1 MEKKEKKENTEKDAA
16 QIPIFDF
23 YTKLKEIISQYESD
37 LDNLDNKETQIG
49 KNANT
54 ENELNDIISITL
66 KKIIFAISCE
76 LSSLF
81 MDNVFLISK
90 LKFQNF
96 SDNKSLAKVLEDIL
110 YQIAKQINIFPF
122 RAIINIFETL
132 RLGNFD
138 NDSMIFFIKILLVFY
153 FVHTH
158 ILINIEKNGMSEDYE
173 INFKKNFEKG
183 FNDMKEMI
191 KLIPLVELIIN
202 EDENLIYTVMR
213 IDDINEKIK
222 EKKER
227 PNTGNGIGNTL
238 PPVKTNKNKGLNVT
252 DGIKIPNPFKG
263 EENKLNNSLTDNFF
277 QTQIK

>member
-1 MEKKEKKENTEKDAA
+1 MDKNDKEKDIS
-16 QIPIFDF
+16 QIPLFDF
-23 YTKLKEIISQYESD
+23 YTKLKEIISKYESD
-37 LDNLDNKETQIG
+37 LDDLDTKETQLG

-54 ENELNDIISITL
+54 EIELNDIISITL

-96 SDNKSLAKVLEDIL
+96 SDNKSFAKVLEDIL

-158 ILINIEKNGMSEDYE
+158 ILVNLEKNIGNKDDYE

-202 EDENLIYTVMR
+202 EDENLIYTIMR
-213 IDDINEKIK
+213 IDDIPEKN
-222 EKKER
+222 KER
-227 PNTGNGIGNTL
+227 PNTGNVGL
-238 PPVKTNKNKGLNVT
+238 PPVKTNKNKGLNIT

-263 EENKLNNSLTDNFF
+263 EENKLNNSLTDDFF